1 MNNTTKEM
9 KNETYSIG
17 EFASKTGVP
26 IRTLHYYDETG
37 VFRPAKRP
45 GSGHRIYTTQDISAL
60 QQVLSL
66 KFLGF
71 SLEQIRQTLYHSGR
85 TVSLSETLR
94 LHRQALEAR
103 KAEIEASLQA
113 VNRTLKVLDEEGEAD
128 STLLFSLIRNIQ
140 LEKQQRE
147 WLEQQ
152 ISLPPGSKL
161 NSTTQEQLD
170 KQFVQLVKEI
180 RRLTG
185 RPYEDPET
193 AKLVKDY
200 MQLIHELVGREGTL
214 ALTEVPQDEIDK
226 LEGMFHTPY
235 SDEETAWMQGAIAH
249 YAAEHGLTPG
259 EGGGP
264 VE

>member
-1 MNNTTKEM
+1 MSDPKNEG
-9 KNETYSIG
+9 KNETYSVG

-26 IRTLHYYDETG
+26 IRTLHYYDEAG
-37 VFRPAKRP
+37 VLKPAKRP
-45 GSGHRIYTTQDISAL
+45 GSGHRLYTNQDIATL

-103 KAEIEASLQA
+103 RAEIEASLQA
-113 VNRTLKVLDEEGEAD
+113 VDRTLKVLDEEGEAD
-128 STLLFSLIRNIQ
+128 STLLLSLIRNIQ

-152 ISLPPGSKL
+152 ISLPPGSML
-161 NSTTQEQLD
+161 HSSTQEQLD
-170 KQFVQLVKEI
+170 KQFVQLVREI

-185 RPYEDPET
+185 RPFQDPET

-200 MQLIHELVGREGTL
+200 MQLIHELVGREGAL
-214 ALTEVPQDEIDK
+214 ALTEIPQDEIDK
-226 LEGMFHTPY
+226 LDGMFHSPY
-235 SDEETAWMQGAIAH
+235 SEEEAAWMQGAIAY
-249 YAAEHGLTPG
+249 YAAEYGLILN
-259 EGGGP
+259 GGGGSN
-264 VE
+264 E